1 MLNFHYVIKQNFD
14 WFSRMTI
21 SDLTFRLL
29 EEQITDNDQLIT
41 LRIIKV
47 INQLLNL
54 HSFKE
59 FENFNIWL
67 MLKFFVSK
75 LFI

>member
-1 MLNFHYVIKQNFD
+1 
-14 WFSRMTI
+14 MTI
-21 SDLTFRLL
+21 SDLSFRLL

-41 LRIIKV
+41 LRKIKV

-54 HSFKE
+54 HLYKK

-75 LFI
+75 LLFN